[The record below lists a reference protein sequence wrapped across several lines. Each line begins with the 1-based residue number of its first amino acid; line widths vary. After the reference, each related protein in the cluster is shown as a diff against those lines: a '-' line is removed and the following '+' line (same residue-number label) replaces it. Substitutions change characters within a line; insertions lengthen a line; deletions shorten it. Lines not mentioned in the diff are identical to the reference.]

1 MKKLI
6 PVGVIAA
13 IVVPCFFIAMMLTIT
28 LGAISAATSGKKDQG
43 GTPGCVPL
51 TVVGGFAN
59 PLVGQLTSPYGP
71 RANPFG
77 PGVIPAGFQSEEP
90 LIFHDGSDIAGVPEG
105 TPYYSASA
113 GKVLT
118 VFGAGTIDGP
128 GDGGNGIIIDAGNG
142 VHIWYWH
149 AVNGSAKVKKG
160 DTVSAGQEL
169 AATGRSGMATGV
181 HLHFSIQV
189 NGKSVDPVAW
199 LKQKGIALGQGGP
212 TKTIEN
218 ASTTNQPTAPAHA
231 EKAGFT
237 TKGPDAADMTLNADQ
252 MRNAWIIKAEGL
264 KAGATNNDI
273 KIALMVA
280 LQESR
285 LRMLSNKGRY
295 PESVNYPN
303 QGDGSDNDSL
313 NFMQQRPATG
323 WGTVA
328 QLMDSSYAARAFFGG
343 QSGPNHGEPP
353 GLLDIP
359 NRQSLPLG
367 EAGQKVQRS
376 AFPLEYEKWAS
387 VATAILGNLGGGTA
401 EQCDNV
407 KENGPGPVTNQLE
420 ARQALIEAA
429 KKGLGGTYAW
439 GHGEFKNW
447 DCSGYVKWVYA
458 QAGITLPRTE
468 QWSVGSETND
478 PSPGDLVVQN
488 PDGDN
493 HWAHVGIYAGDGM
506 MYSALNPAEGTLLHP
521 VDWNPGSK
529 YFVLIK
535 G

>member
-1 MKKLI
+1 MKKLLPLGI
-6 PVGVIAA
+6 IAA
-13 IVVPCFFIAMMLTIT
+13 IVVPCLFIAMMLTIT

-77 PGVIPAGFQSEEP
+77 PGIIPAGFQSEEP

-118 VFGAGTIDGP
+118 VFGAGTIDGL

-199 LKQKGIALGQGGP
+199 MKQKGITLGQGGP
-212 TKTIEN
+212 AKTIEN
-218 ASTTNQPTAPAHA
+218 ASTTNQPTAPAQA

-252 MRNAWIIKAEGL
+252 MRNAEIIKAEGL

-285 LRMLSNKGRY
+285 LRMLSNKSRY

-328 QLMDSSYAARAFFGG
+328 QLMDPSYAARAFFGG

-401 EQCDNV
+401 EQCDNA
-407 KENGPGPVTNQLE
+407 KENGPGPATNQLE